1 MTEAR
6 LYHIPQEPKR
16 LHAIGLAALVHIGL
30 FAFLWLGIN
39 WQNEKPIAIEAEIW
53 NMPPTPKPLPSPEK
67 PAPVLTPTKQTISE
81 KIAPAINPNIALEQI
96 KKRQAEEKSRLLK
109 QQIAQ
114 EKAKK
119 AAQVEKEKAQ
129 KLAAEKLAEKKRQQ
143 AEEERI
149 AKRNIEAEKQKKARN
164 LKLEQELAEKKARDD
179 EMHRITNAIHS
190 GTTGRIDAPKSTGNK
205 RGDPSYIQMIA
216 AKIKSNTQFYLT
228 ADVTS
233 NNPVEYKI
241 ELFPDG
247 SLRGLPQKLKSSGI
261 PGFDEAVRR
270 AIEKSVPLPPDNSG
284 TVPSSLTITH
294 RPKD

>member
-1 MTEAR
+1 MTAASP
-6 LYHIPQEPKR
+6 YHIPQEPKR
-16 LHAIGLAALVHIGL
+16 LHAIGLAALVHFGL

-53 NMPPTPKPLPSPEK
+53 NMPPAPKPLPSPEK
-67 PAPVLTPTKQTISE
+67 PTPALTPPKQTISE
-81 KIAPAINPNIALEQI
+81 KTAPAINPNIALEQT
-96 KKRQAEEKSRLLK
+96 KKRQAEEKSRMLK
-109 QQIAQ
+109 QKIAQ
-114 EKAKK
+114 EK
-119 AAQVEKEKAQ
+119 EKAE
-129 KLAAEKLAEKKRQQ
+129 KLAAEKMAADKRKQ
-143 AEEERI
+143 AEEERV
-149 AKRNIEAEKQKKARN
+149 AKLKIEAEKQKKARS
-164 LKLEQELAEKKARDD
+164 LKLEQELAAQNIANKTRDD
-179 EMHRITNAIHS
+179 EMHRIANAINT
-190 GTTGRIDAPKSTGNK
+190 GNTGRIDVPKSNGNK

-216 AKIKSNTQFYLT
+216 AKIKSNTQFYLP

-233 NNPVEYKI
+233 NNPAEYKI

-284 TVPSSLTITH
+284 TVPSSLTVTH